1 RDIDELTEFLMFTL
15 WDSLDSVKAF
25 AGPGL
30 RGPRLLPPRRS
41 LPRRARPVL
50 NALLR
55 PYAHRTA
62 RQRRGRRPRPRVRD
76 QVAAFNTH
84 DLDLV
89 ACLSADTP
97 WVTGSGRSR
106 GIAELAELFE
116 SAFTDLSPKL

>member
-1 RDIDELTEFLMFTL
+1 M
-15 WDSLDSVKAF
+15 
-25 AGPGL
+25 
-30 RGPRLLPPRRS
+30 
-41 LPRRARPVL
+41 
-50 NALLR
+50 
-55 PYAHRTA
+55 
-62 RQRRGRRPRPRVRD
+62 RD

-116 SAFTDLSPKL
+116 SAFTGFGPKLTSRTWSSKATRLPAS